1 MRRSFRDI
9 ILDKNNGFNFRWLGV
24 RLDDKSIKVLYPEYF
39 SFTKD
44 NSSPTYIK
52 YIESNLSQKEFAKQ
66 YGYETVNKFN
76 SAVQRELKEVDK
88 KRDDE
93 LKRRFNIFI
102 KEHREEIYK
111 AQVKAIE
118 QTEIETKK
126 LVAEKEQEQRKKWEE
141 ENAQYLNGCNVA
153 ISTLKKEDNIDLINT
168 LFKLGYVVKNASAS
182 MVFLELPQGKQITQ
196 EMLEQYFPFKFD
208 NDYGRCFKRHVSPDR
223 VCGVLVP
230 QEWHLEGFEYPE
242 TELFPGFAW

>member
-1 MRRSFRDI
+1 M
-9 ILDKNNGFNFRWLGV
+9 
-24 RLDDKSIKVLYPEYF
+24 
-39 SFTKD
+39 
-44 NSSPTYIK
+44 
-52 YIESNLSQKEFAKQ
+52 SQKEFAKQ

-111 AQVKAIE
+111 SQVKAIE

-208 NDYGRCFKRHVSPDR
+208 NDYGRYVKRHISPDR

-242 TELFPGFAW
+242 TELFPGFVW